1 MIQRA
6 AALIVLCAIFVSA
19 LAGCVVTQHTTS
31 NNTSATVAP
40 TASGVPA
47 VTTSNTTAAPLA
59 HYRVSVG
66 TATVDAEA
74 ADTPQKQESGLMNR
88 TGLGPNAGML
98 FLLPH
103 AERQSIWMKNMR
115 FPIDIVFITED
126 LRVLQVYESVP
137 PCAAEQCPVY
147 VSDAPASYVLEVN
160 AGFCARHDIISG
172 APVILTPS

>member
-6 AALIVLCAIFVSA
+6 AALIVLCAIAVSV
-19 LAGCVVTQHTTS
+19 LAGCVVTPHTTS

-47 VTTSNTTAAPLA
+47 VTASSTAAA

-66 TATVDAEA
+66 AATVDAEA
-74 ADTPQKQESGLMNR
+74 ADTPQKQERGLMNR
-88 TGLGPNAGML
+88 TGLDPNAGML

-103 AERQSIWMKNMR
+103 AERQGIWMKNMR
-115 FPIDIVFITED
+115 FPIDIAYITED

-137 PCAAEQCPVY
+137 PCAAKQCPVY
-147 VSDAPASYVLEVN
+147 VSDAPVSYVLEVN
-160 AGFCARHDIISG
+160 AGFCASHDIISG
-172 APVILTPS
+172 APVVLTPG